1 MHSVRYSPDGSPTDN
16 IIELSE
22 EYEHRVCLI
31 TTLLFVDHVALI
43 VVIDDFAIGI
53 FLNNS

>member
-1 MHSVRYSPDGSPTDN
+1 M
-16 IIELSE
+16 
-22 EYEHRVCLI
+22 I
-31 TTLLFVDHVALI
+31 TTLLFVDPVALI